1 MTDHSRHSSGG
12 ALYVLGAAMLWGT
25 TGTAQ
30 SFAPAGF
37 DPLVIGA
44 CRLSIGG
51 VALLLLALWRREL
64 GPWRSWPLRSLLF
77 SALFTAVYQLSFFAA
92 VARTGVA
99 VGTIVGIGSSPIAAG
114 VLDYLFRGERPGRR
128 WGVAT
133 LVAITGCSLLAL
145 TGGGGNVRVDPL
157 GLLLAVTAGASY
169 AAYTLAIKGMLESH
183 TPNAVM
189 AVVICASAVLLAP
202 LFVLRPVA
210 WLAEPRSL
218 AVVLHLGLFSMAL
231 SYWLFARGLQRVKV
245 ATAVTLSLAEPM
257 TAGLLGVLVVGERLP
272 LPAWGGLLLI
282 LCGLLVLAWPQ
293 RRYRLA
299 GEGV

>member
-1 MTDHSRHSSGG
+1 MSATETKTSTG
-12 ALYVLGAAMLWGT
+12 AWFVLGAAMLWGT

-30 SFAPAGF
+30 SFAPVGF

-44 CRLSIGG
+44 CRLTIGG
-51 VALLLLALWRREL
+51 LALLLLTLWRGEL
-64 GPWRSWPLRSLLF
+64 GRWRDWSLRTVLW
-77 SALFTAVYQLSFFAA
+77 SAFFTAIYQLSFFAA

-114 VLDYLFRGERPGRR
+114 ILAYLFRGERPGRR

-133 LVAITGCSLLAL
+133 LVAIAGCSLLAL
-145 TGGGGNVRVDPL
+145 TGGAGRVRIELL
-157 GLLLAVTAGASY
+157 GLLLAVTAGAAY
-169 AAYTLAIKGMLESH
+169 AAYALAIKGLLEKH

-189 AVVICASAVLLAP
+189 AVVVCVAALLLAP
-202 LFVLRPVA
+202 VFVLRPTA
-210 WLAEPRSL
+210 WLAQPQSL

-231 SYWLFARGLQRVKV
+231 SYWLFARGLLRIPV

-272 LPAWGGLLLI
+272 PPAWCGLGLI
-282 LCGLLVLAWPQ
+282 LCGLLLLALPR
-293 RRYRLA
+293 RRYRLSGGA
-299 GEGV
+299 A